1 MIKSNYFRVISTK
14 FYADRTRK
22 EGVPEKRHT
31 LFREREFNLV
41 TNYKVFCFNFS
52 I

>member
-1 MIKSNYFRVISTK
+1 MKRG
-14 FYADRTRK
+14 RT
-22 EGVPEKRHT
+22 EKRHT
-31 LFREREFNLV
+31 LLREREFNLV